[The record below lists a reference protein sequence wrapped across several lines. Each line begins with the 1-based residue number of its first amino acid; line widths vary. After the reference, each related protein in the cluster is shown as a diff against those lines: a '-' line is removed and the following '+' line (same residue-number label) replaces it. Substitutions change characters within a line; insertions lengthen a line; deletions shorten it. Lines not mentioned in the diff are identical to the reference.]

1 MKALAALLR
10 FGLVALL
17 LALTACGGKSKE
29 TPLPS
34 GTKVVALGDSLTAP
48 HGVQPQEAWPM
59 LLGQKT
65 GWQVINGGVSGNTS
79 ADALTRL
86 PALLEEHQPQLV
98 LITLG
103 GNDMLRK
110 QPAGQTIANLERM
123 IDMARSK
130 GAKVVLLAT
139 PKPSLAGAV
148 FNSLSPPEF
157 YAEIAKDKKVPL
169 IEDAI
174 PKVLSDTALK
184 GDQIHPNAAGHARL
198 GELIHAELKKIGFV
212 S

>member
-1 MKALAALLR
+1 MNSPAAFVRLS
-10 FGLVALL
+10 FVALL
-17 LALTACGGKSKE
+17 LALAACGGKPKE
-29 TPLPS
+29 SPLPS
-34 GTKVVALGDSLTAP
+34 GAKVLALGDSLTAP
-48 HGVQPQEAWPM
+48 HGVQPQEAWPV

-65 GWQVINGGVSGNTS
+65 GWSVINGGVSGNTS
-79 ADALTRL
+79 ADALARL

-98 LITLG
+98 LVTLG

-110 QPAGQTIANLERM
+110 QPASQTVANLERM
-123 IDMARSK
+123 IDMARAR

-157 YAEIAKDKKVPL
+157 YADIAKEKKLPL
-169 IEDAI
+169 IEEAI

-198 GELIHAELKKIGFV
+198 GELIHAELKKIGFAG
-212 S
+212 